1 MAILLAILAISLLI
15 IINKKALIIF
25 IISIIS
31 INQALSIKLNTIIN
45 PSLKNTLKNRVRI
58 YKEIYIIN

>member
-31 INQALSIKLNTIIN
+31 IN
-45 PSLKNTLKNRVRI
+45 
-58 YKEIYIIN
+58 

>member
-31 INQALSIKLNTIIN
+31 INQALSIELSTIIN

-58 YKEIYIIN
+58 YKEI